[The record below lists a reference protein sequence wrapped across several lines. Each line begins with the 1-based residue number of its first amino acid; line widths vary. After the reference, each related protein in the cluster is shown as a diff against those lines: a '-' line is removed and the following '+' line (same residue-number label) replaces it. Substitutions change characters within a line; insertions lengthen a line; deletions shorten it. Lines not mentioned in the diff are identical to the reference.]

1 MMDRLQSLSWYP
13 KLTLKKYQ
21 AIARAWNDISFVWEC
36 EFNELAHVWRD
47 EKSAHD
53 FLEWRDN
60 FDINKAE
67 QLLDAQQIS
76 IVTIAHEGYPDL
88 LKKISDPPYALFVRG
103 ILHPDIPR
111 LAVVGTRNMTHY
123 GKHITEELIA
133 PLTEYH
139 IEIVSGLA
147 RGIDSVAHMTTLKH
161 GGVTSAVLGAGVDD
175 ASIYPRAHYRLVHD
189 IIESGGAVISEYPP
203 GTEPNTYTFPKRNRI
218 IAGMSLATMVIEADE
233 KSGALITSTCALE
246 YGRDVYAVPHA
257 LTSPTGRGPNKLIK
271 DGAYLVRNA
280 DDIIAGLNITE
291 FERQVQVRKYIP
303 ENPHEASILTI
314 LSLEPLHIDAITRK
328 SNLPAPQ
335 VIAILT
341 ILEMRGRV
349 KNMGNM
355 TYIART

>member
-21 AIARAWNDISFVWEC
+21 ALTRAWSDIGFVWEC
-36 EFNELAHVWRD
+36 EFNELADVWHD

-53 FLEWRDN
+53 FLEWRDH
-60 FDINKAE
+60 FDIDKAE
-67 QLLDAQQIS
+67 QLLDTQHIS
-76 IVTIAHEGYPDL
+76 IITIAHDGYPDL

-103 ILHPDIPR
+103 TLHPDIPR

-123 GKHITEELIA
+123 GRHITEDLIA
-133 PLTEYH
+133 PLTDYH

-147 RGIDSVAHMTTLKH
+147 RGIDSVAHTTALKH
-161 GGVTSAVLGAGVDD
+161 GGMTSAILGAGVDD
-175 ASIYPRAHYRLVHD
+175 VSIYPRAHYRLAHD
-189 IIESGGAVISEYPP
+189 IIESGGAILSEYPP
-203 GTEPNTYTFPKRNRI
+203 GTEPNTYTFPQRNRI
-218 IAGMSLATMVIEADE
+218 IAGMSLATTVIEANE

-257 LTSPTGRGPNKLIK
+257 LTSPTGRGPNKLLK

-291 FERQVQVRKYIP
+291 FERQVEVRKHIP
-303 ENPHEASILTI
+303 DNPLEASILVV
-314 LSLEPLHIDAITRK
+314 LSHEPLHIDMITRK
-328 SNLPAPQ
+328 LNLPAPQ
-335 VIAILT
+335 VIALLT
-341 ILEMRGRV
+341 ILEMKGRI

-355 TYIART
+355 TYIARM